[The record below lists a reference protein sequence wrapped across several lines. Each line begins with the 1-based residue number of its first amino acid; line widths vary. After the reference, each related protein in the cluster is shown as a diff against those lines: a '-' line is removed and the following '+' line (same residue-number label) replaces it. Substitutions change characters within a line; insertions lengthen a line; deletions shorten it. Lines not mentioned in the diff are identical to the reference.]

1 MKVYGNGMKATEF
14 NKRDLAPIYRMAK
27 EGTLKVEKWFM
38 NDLYNMAEYYN
49 FDNNGNAERYE
60 RKVLDLLKI
69 EDIAELQ
76 DAINEMTESEYSLLG
91 IKAQQKANR
100 NMVA

>member
-14 NKRDLAPIYRMAK
+14 NKKDLAPIYRMAK

-38 NDLYNMAEYYN
+38 NDLYNMADYYN
-49 FDNNGNAERYE
+49 FDNNGNVARYE
-60 RKVLDLLKI
+60 TKVLSLLTI
-69 EDIAELQ
+69 EDVAELQ
-76 DAINEMTESEYSLLG
+76 TAIDEMTESEYNLLG
-91 IKAQQKANR
+91 VKAQKSANR